1 LVNAL
6 RPDSWGYVAFYSLL
20 ILGFSFFYASL
31 IVNPKDMSQNLKK
44 MGASIPGIRPGTA
57 TTNYLEGVLNR
68 LTLLGALFLSLVATV
83 PTVVES
89 ATGVTTFRG
98 LGATSL
104 LILVGVAIDTAKQIQ
119 TYVMSQRYEDMIKK

>member
-1 LVNAL
+1 
-6 RPDSWGYVAFYSLL
+6 
-20 ILGFSFFYASL
+20 
-31 IVNPKDMSQNLKK
+31 
-44 MGASIPGIRPGTA
+44 
-57 TTNYLEGVLNR
+57 
-68 LTLLGALFLSLVATV
+68 V